1 MDDSDTET
9 TVFQTIHHRTLSGKN
24 LIKGQL
30 AASSLCRVN
39 EKSKVIAFVEIE
51 MVNSVRAA
59 SLCFCNV
66 Q

>member
-39 EKSKVIAFVEIE
+39 EESKIAFVQIE